1 VCDVFLKHVL
11 VFSGSGHVRFCERHQ
26 MLTPPRKGYSF
37 AAVFFAGAFLAAF
50 LTELRL
56 LTKLMLR

>member
-1 VCDVFLKHVL
+1 
-11 VFSGSGHVRFCERHQ
+11 

-37 AAVFFAGAFLAAF
+37 AAVFFAGAFLADF